1 MGCHCLLHQEGQ
13 AFSKTKFYTNT
24 LEKMRED
31 SFQTWKSSCNWV
43 RPVVHK
49 IPLLFFFFSFVKLPG
64 EPCEHPV
71 VRCRLQEER
80 AHRSH
85 SRQSWG
91 WKQAPD
97 APSLP
102 QALSCS
108 CDPYPEEAFYVKRS
122 WFWKVTF
129 ASEDSGEEEKHCFQL

>member
-1 MGCHCLLHQEGQ
+1 MEEAQYRKLDRDREMV
-13 AFSKTKFYTNT
+13 
-24 LEKMRED
+24 LEK
-31 SFQTWKSSCNWV
+31 N
-43 RPVVHK
+43 HN
-49 IPLLFFFFSFVKLPG
+49 
-64 EPCEHPV
+64 EHPV

-91 WKQAPD
+91 RKQAPD

-108 CDPYPEEAFYVKRS
+108 SDPYPEEAFYVKRS